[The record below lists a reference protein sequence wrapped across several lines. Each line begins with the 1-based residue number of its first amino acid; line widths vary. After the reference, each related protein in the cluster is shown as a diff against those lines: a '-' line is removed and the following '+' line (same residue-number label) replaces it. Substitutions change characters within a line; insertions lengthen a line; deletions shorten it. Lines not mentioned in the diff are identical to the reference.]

1 MRRIALTLV
10 APLLLVACAT
20 AEIGSVPA
28 SVASAEPP
36 AASATAV
43 VTPEPAA
50 TPTTEPT
57 TESASAVTVAQVA
70 EALQAS
76 GVEVG
81 EVREMTIEDYGMA
94 PKADEGLRFLLPGLG
109 DDKGG
114 RIMLY
119 EDPEV
124 LERARDY
131 YVELGQ
137 QSAMLYSH
145 VFVLENI
152 LVQVNGTLPQDQA
165 DMLESAINAIS
176 DQ

>member
-1 MRRIALTLV
+1 
-10 APLLLVACAT
+10 
-20 AEIGSVPA
+20 
-28 SVASAEPP
+28 VASAEPS
-36 AASATAV
+36 AAPATAAA
-43 VTPEPAA
+43 TTGPTA

-57 TESASAVTVAQVA
+57 AEPATTLTVAQVA

-124 LERARDY
+124 LERARAY

-137 QSAMLYSH
+137 QSAMLFSH
-145 VFVLENI
+145 VFVVHNI

-165 DMLESAINAIS
+165 DILENAIS
-176 DQ
+176 AISGE